1 MQNAKTQSAINMKKN
16 WSEIERHWLKLQGMI
31 AFDLTVPCIVIDQRD
46 ELMETT
52 LANLSNHLRV
62 STALATPQM
71 KGYMSL
77 AKKVGPEKAMQA
89 MLEAMDQ
96 ETEEF
101 VALYNEATTDIARDC
116 YATIDDLVDAI
127 NTARK
132 GFNTNPKKILV
143 IQMNNKYADILL
155 VAPPMEEWS
164 DDRYLDD

>member
-1 MQNAKTQSAINMKKN
+1 MKKN
-16 WSEIERHWLKLQGMI
+16 WSEIERHWQKLQAMI
-31 AFDLTVPCIVIDQRD
+31 AFDLTAPCIVIDQRG

-52 LANLSNHLRV
+52 LSNLTNHLRV

-89 MLEAMDQ
+89 MLEAINQ
-96 ETEEF
+96 EAEEF
-101 VALYNEATTDIARDC
+101 LALYNEAKHDIARDC
-116 YATIDDLVDAI
+116 YATVDDLVDAI

-143 IQMNNKYADILL
+143 IQMNNKDADILL
-155 VAPPMEEWS
+155 VAPPTQEWS
-164 DDRYLDD
+164 DDLDRED